1 MLKEYTDSY
10 RGKKVGFVGL
20 GVSNLPV
27 IKRFLASGAL
37 CTVRD
42 KKDVRANYPFLAE
55 NGVEF
60 ICGDGYLDD
69 ISESLLFLSPAVRP
83 DLPGLDSARV
93 NGTRVTSEMREFFRL
108 CPCRKIAVTGS
119 DGKTTTTTLIAK
131 LLEAAGKKVFLGGNI
146 GVNLFDSLDDI
157 GKDDYAV
164 VELSS
169 FQLMK
174 MDASPDIA
182 VITNIAPNHLD
193 WHTGMPEYVDSKCN
207 IFRFQDKNGVLVLNA
222 DDEYCR
228 GFAKSANGE
237 VRFIS
242 GLGAANA
249 EIYFD
254 EEGIKRGTEL
264 LVPDCGIKIVGRH
277 NRYNYCEAYSAVR
290 DIVPVECL
298 RRVAAEFGGVEHRIE
313 LVRELDGVKYYNS
326 SIDSSPSRTKACLE
340 SFRDKV
346 IVISGGYD
354 KHIPYDPLGALF
366 LRKVKFAVLCG
377 ATAPKIARAL
387 DEAGFTDYV
396 TVGDFALAVRTA
408 REKAKRGDS
417 VVLSPASASFDMFK
431 NFAERGERFKEIV
444 NGFKE

>member
-42 KKDVRANYPFLAE
+42 KKDIRANYPELDGGKVRF
-55 NGVEF
+55 V
-60 ICGDGYLDD
+60 CGEGYLDD
-69 ISESLLFLSPAVRP
+69 IDESLLFLSPAVRP
-83 DLPGLDSARV
+83 DLPGLAAAREK
-93 NGTRVTSEMREFFRL
+93 GTRITSEMREFFRL
-108 CPCRKIAVTGS
+108 CPCKKIAVTGS

-146 GVNLFDSLDDI
+146 GVNLFDALDGI
-157 GKDDYAV
+157 GADDYAV

-228 GFAKSANGE
+228 GFAGKAKGE

-242 GLGAANA
+242 GLGAENA
-249 EIYFD
+249 RVRFD
-254 EEGIKRGTEL
+254 EEGIKCGEEL
-264 LVPDCGIKIVGRH
+264 LVPDSDIKIVGRH
-277 NRYNYCEAYSAVR
+277 NRYNYCEAYSAVS
-290 DIVPVECL
+290 DFVPPKCL

-313 LVRELDGVKYYNS
+313 LVRELGGVRYYNS

-340 SFRDKV
+340 SFKDKV

-354 KHIPYDPLGALF
+354 KHIPYDPLGELF
-366 LRKVKFAVLCG
+366 VRKVKYAVLCG
-377 ATAPKIARAL
+377 ATAPKIAQAL
-387 DEAGFTDYV
+387 DNAGFTDYV
-396 TVGDFALAVRTA
+396 TVDDFALAVQTA
-408 REKAKRGDS
+408 RGRASAGDS
-417 VVLSPASASFDMFK
+417 VVLTPASASFDMFK
-431 NFAERGERFKEIV
+431 NFAERGNRFKEIV

>member
-237 VRFIS
+237 VRFTS

-264 LVPDCGIKIVGRH
+264 LVPDGGIKIVGRH

-377 ATAPKIARAL
+377 ATAPKISRAL

-396 TVGDFALAVRTA
+396 TVDDFALAVRTA